1 MSLDRRA
8 VDQQL
13 RRRAARCRQRMED
26 RLPDAF
32 LGPADEA
39 VVECLAWAVDR
50 WGIDPSAAGLE
61 NMNDAADDAAVIH
74 PRLAA
79 RVGRKMRLKPREL
92 FLGQPEVMGVHARA
106 PFGILESQNDCR
118 SKTFYGSG
126 L

>member
-1 MSLDRRA
+1 MSLDRRT

-13 RRRAARCRQRMED
+13 RRRAARRRQRLENCF
-26 RLPDAF
+26 PDAF

-39 VVECLAWAVDR
+39 VVERLARTVDR
-50 WGIDPSAAGLE
+50 RSVDPPAARLE
-61 NMNDAADDAAVIH
+61 NVNDAADDAAVID

-92 FLGQPEVMGVHARA
+92 PFAQPEVMVVHSRA
-106 PFGILESQNDCR
+106 PFGILESQNDRR

-126 L
+126 T